1 MPLHVS
7 STCAHHEEVKIALHS
22 PWYYH
27 TYRYDDAR
35 GCVMQFWPHDY
46 EHMCSKHV
54 EAWNKLMVKQK
65 FCASSSLITEVNI
78 LRCTVSKTPKS
89 VMCSASRFCFFS
101 CHFAVYLHFEDAAER
116 TKSFFLHPM
125 PHMSFTDFVVFPP
138 GHGRSVTDFWRWD
151 THEARLRCPNDVSGD
166 IGGCSARRALKPKFY

>member
-116 TKSFFLHPM
+116 TKSFFFTSNAPHVLYGLRGLPSWAWQKCNRLLTLGHPW
-125 PHMSFTDFVVFPP
+125 
-138 GHGRSVTDFWRWD
+138 GAVTLSQWCEWWY
-151 THEARLRCPNDVSGD
+151 
-166 IGGCSARRALKPKFY
+166 RRM